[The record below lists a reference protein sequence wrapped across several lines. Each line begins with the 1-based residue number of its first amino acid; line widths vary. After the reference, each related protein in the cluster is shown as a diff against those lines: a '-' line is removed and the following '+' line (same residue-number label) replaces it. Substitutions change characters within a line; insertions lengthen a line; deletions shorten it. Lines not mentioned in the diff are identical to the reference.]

1 MKRKISFT
9 IPVAIAAL
17 VSASAFAQNEP
28 LKPFRPG
35 QPAAEEPQPAPP
47 LKPFRPGATEEIPK
61 AAPVKP
67 AEGTPA
73 PEEPEIPRAKPIKRP
88 APPTPDPAAIAPP
101 KPVPDAVEPT
111 PPVARTVQRPMP
123 KTSAAEVPEP
133 GDIVVG
139 RSGVPT
145 TSDQVQL
152 QYADGF
158 YSRKMWRDAAPEYER
173 YLDQFTKAP
182 AGDRQAAYYRLAESY
197 RQTGALNNAKSNYEA
212 ILANFSAGEFVG
224 FAAYRLASIYY
235 EDKNYRDA
243 LQAYRRASVRLTQP
257 TLVYASRFYVGR
269 CLEATGGKTE
279 ARLQY
284 EDLAKIVEGNPFRD
298 ASRLSTA
305 RILGEGTQ
313 QAQALKWLLPLA
325 AETTNAQIKAEAT
338 ARAGLI
344 QVELG
349 ETDAAAKT
357 FEAALA
363 LPEIAS
369 WRDSIE
375 VASFQ
380 LLYKKKDYKGA
391 IERFRQTN
399 GKGLKIESKLN
410 ILVVVADAQRELG
423 QREEALATY
432 QQIAREFPATPQA
445 REASYGRQVMLY
457 DTGDARLLTE
467 VNTFLSDNPTAAQVE
482 RVQLMKAE
490 SLFKAGDFEHA
501 APIYDMVVGKKSGL
515 APNYRGE
522 ATFKLG
528 WCWMQLGYLDKAVE
542 TLTKY
547 LADFPNHPKVPTAL
561 ANRGSAQ
568 MQLRQYPAALKD
580 FTELTTKY
588 PKAKEREFGLE
599 NLALIRGQ
607 LADQPGMAD
616 TFETLL
622 REFPATAAKPKAH
635 YWIGRGAFDAK
646 NYKKAAPHLE
656 EARKLD
662 KEQFFERGSLAIMAC
677 YYNLENMEAVEKEI
691 EFYKANGGKA
701 ETSTDVI
708 RWLGQKS
715 FERGQYERAE
725 KFLPMLVQRKE
736 AVGDDFLVLARS
748 RAKLGKFKEA
758 VESFDSY
765 LASVKDAVP
774 RVAGI
779 IEKSDAQIGMKDW
792 DGADKTVKDGLVLA
806 TEGRYNGELKL
817 RAGEVQVG
825 RGDMKAALRIFESI
839 PVLLEDDDVS
849 PRALDRAREIET
861 KLGNAS
867 QVKRLENQLR
877 SKYPEYLQKKK
888 RLASP

>member
-1 MKRKISFT
+1 MKRRIPFAL
-9 IPVAIAAL
+9 PVAIAAL
-17 VSASAFAQNEP
+17 LSASSFAQNEV

-35 QPAAEEPQPAPP
+35 QPAAEEPPPAVP
-47 LKPFRPGATEEIPK
+47 LKPFRTGAAEEIPK
-61 AAPVKP
+61 AAPVKRPDGAPEP
-67 AEGTPA
+67 AE
-73 PEEPEIPRAKPIKRP
+73 PEVPRAKPVKRP
-88 APPTPDPAAIAPP
+88 APPAADAGVVAPP
-101 KPVPDAVEPT
+101 KPVPDAVEPA

-123 KTSAAEVPEP
+123 KSSAAEVPEP

-139 RSGVPT
+139 RGGVPST
-145 TSDQVQL
+145 ADQVQM

-158 YSRKMWRDAAPEYER
+158 YARKMWRDAVPEYER

-182 AGDRQAAYYRLAESY
+182 AADRQAVYYRLAESY
-197 RQTGALNNAKSNYEA
+197 RQTGAMNNAKTNYEA
-212 ILANFSAGEFVG
+212 ILSNFSAGEFVG
-224 FAAYRLASIYY
+224 FAAYRLATIQY
-235 EDKNYRDA
+235 EDKNYREA

-298 ASRLSTA
+298 ASRLSAA

-338 ARAGLI
+338 ARAGLL

-349 ETDAAAKT
+349 ETDAATKT
-357 FEAALA
+357 FEAALK
-363 LPEIAS
+363 LPEISS
-369 WRDSIE
+369 WRDDIE
-375 VASFQ
+375 VASFR
-380 LLYKKKDYKGA
+380 LLYKKKDYKGL

-399 GKGLKIESKLN
+399 GNGLKLDSKLK
-410 ILVVVADAQRELG
+410 ILVAVADAQRELG
-423 QREEALATY
+423 QRDDALATY
-432 QQIAREFPATPQA
+432 QQIARDFPASPEA
-445 REASYGRQVMLY
+445 RESSYGRLVMLY
-457 DTGDARLLTE
+457 EAGDARLLNE
-467 VNTFLSDNPTAAQVE
+467 VNAFLTDNPTAPQVE

-490 SLFKAGDFEHA
+490 ALFKAGDFEHA
-501 APIYDMVVGKKSGL
+501 APIYDMVVGKTRGLSG
-515 APNYRGE
+515 NYKGE

-542 TLTKY
+542 TFTKY
-547 LADFPNHPKVPTAL
+547 LAEFPNHSKIPTAL

-568 MQLRQYPAALKD
+568 MQLKQYPAALKD
-580 FTELTTKY
+580 FVELTAKY

-607 LADQPGMAD
+607 LGDQAGMAD

-622 REFPATAAKPKAH
+622 REFPGTAAKPKAH

-662 KEQFFERGSLAIMAC
+662 KEQFFERSSLAIMAC
-677 YYNLENMEAVEKEI
+677 HYNLENMEAVEKEI

-715 FERGQYERAE
+715 FERGQYDRAE
-725 KFLPMLVQRKE
+725 KFLPQLVQRKE

-765 LASVKDAVP
+765 LATVKDPVP
-774 RVAGI
+774 RVAGT
-779 IEKSDAQIGMKDW
+779 IEKADAQLGLKDW
-792 DGADKTVKDGLVLA
+792 NSAEKTVKDGLVLA
-806 TEGRYNGELKL
+806 TEGRYNGELRL
-817 RAGEVQVG
+817 RAGEVEVG
-825 RGDMKAALRIFESI
+825 RGNMKEALKIFESI
-839 PVLLEDDDVS
+839 PVVLEDEEVS
-849 PRALDRAREIET
+849 PRALDRAREIEI
-861 KLGNAS
+861 KLGNVAE
-867 QVKRLENQLR
+867 VKRLENQLR

-888 RLASP
+888 RLAKP

>member
-1 MKRKISFT
+1 MKRRIPFAL
-9 IPVAIAAL
+9 PVAIAAL
-17 VSASAFAQNEP
+17 LSASSFAQNEV

-35 QPAAEEPQPAPP
+35 QPAAEEPPPAVP
-47 LKPFRPGATEEIPK
+47 LKPFRTGAAEEIPK
-61 AAPVKP
+61 AAPVKRPDGAPEP
-67 AEGTPA
+67 AE
-73 PEEPEIPRAKPIKRP
+73 PEVPRAKPVKRP
-88 APPTPDPAAIAPP
+88 APPAADAGVVAPP
-101 KPVPDAVEPT
+101 KPVPDAVEPA

-123 KTSAAEVPEP
+123 KSSAAEVPEP

-139 RSGVPT
+139 RGGVPST
-145 TSDQVQL
+145 ADQVQM

-158 YSRKMWRDAAPEYER
+158 YARKMWRDAVPEYER

-182 AGDRQAAYYRLAESY
+182 AAVRQAVYYRLAESY
-197 RQTGALNNAKSNYEA
+197 RQTGAMNNAKTNYEA
-212 ILANFSAGEFVG
+212 ILSNFSAGEFVG
-224 FAAYRLASIYY
+224 FAAYRLATIQY
-235 EDKNYRDA
+235 EDKNYREA

-298 ASRLSTA
+298 ASRLSAA

-338 ARAGLI
+338 ARAGLL

-349 ETDAAAKT
+349 ETDAATKT
-357 FEAALA
+357 FEAALK
-363 LPEIAS
+363 LPEISS
-369 WRDSIE
+369 WRDDIE
-375 VASFQ
+375 VASFR
-380 LLYKKKDYKGA
+380 LLYKKKDYKGL

-399 GKGLKIESKLN
+399 GNGLKLDSKLK
-410 ILVVVADAQRELG
+410 ILVAVADAQRELG
-423 QREEALATY
+423 QRDDALATY
-432 QQIAREFPATPQA
+432 QQIARDFPASPEA
-445 REASYGRQVMLY
+445 RESSYGRLVMLY
-457 DTGDARLLTE
+457 EVGDARLLNE
-467 VNTFLSDNPTAAQVE
+467 VNAFLTDNPTAPQVE

-490 SLFKAGDFEHA
+490 ALFKAGDFEHA
-501 APIYDMVVGKKSGL
+501 APIYDMVVGKTRGLSG
-515 APNYRGE
+515 NYKGE

-542 TLTKY
+542 TFTKY
-547 LADFPNHPKVPTAL
+547 LAEFPNHSKIPTAL

-568 MQLRQYPAALKD
+568 MQLKQYPAALKD
-580 FTELTTKY
+580 FVELTAKY

-607 LADQPGMAD
+607 LGDQAGMAD

-622 REFPATAAKPKAH
+622 REFPGTAAKPKAH

-662 KEQFFERGSLAIMAC
+662 KEQFFERSSLAIMAC
-677 YYNLENMEAVEKEI
+677 HYNLENMEAVEKEI

-715 FERGQYERAE
+715 FERGQYDRAE
-725 KFLPMLVQRKE
+725 KFLPQLVQRKE

-765 LASVKDAVP
+765 LATVKDPVP
-774 RVAGI
+774 RVAGT
-779 IEKSDAQIGMKDW
+779 IEKADAQLGLKDW
-792 DGADKTVKDGLVLA
+792 DSAEKTVKDGLVLA
-806 TEGRYNGELKL
+806 TEGRYNGELRL
-817 RAGEVQVG
+817 RAGEVEVG
-825 RGDMKAALRIFESI
+825 RGNMKEALKIFESI
-839 PVLLEDDDVS
+839 PVVLEDEEVS
-849 PRALDRAREIET
+849 PRALDRAREIEI
-861 KLGNAS
+861 KLGNVAE
-867 QVKRLENQLR
+867 VKRLENQLR

-888 RLASP
+888 RLAKP

>member
-1 MKRKISFT
+1 MKRRIPFAL
-9 IPVAIAAL
+9 PVAIAAL
-17 VSASAFAQNEP
+17 LSASSFAQNEV

-35 QPAAEEPQPAPP
+35 QPAAEEPPPAVP
-47 LKPFRPGATEEIPK
+47 LKPFRTGAAEEIPK
-61 AAPVKP
+61 AAPVKRPDGAPEP
-67 AEGTPA
+67 AE
-73 PEEPEIPRAKPIKRP
+73 PEVPRAKPVKRP
-88 APPTPDPAAIAPP
+88 APPAADAGVVAPP
-101 KPVPDAVEPT
+101 KPVPDAVEPA

-123 KTSAAEVPEP
+123 KSSAAEVPEP

-139 RSGVPT
+139 RGGVPST
-145 TSDQVQL
+145 ADQVQM

-158 YSRKMWRDAAPEYER
+158 YARKMWRDAVPEYER

-182 AGDRQAAYYRLAESY
+182 AADRQAVYYRLAESY
-197 RQTGALNNAKSNYEA
+197 RQTGAMNNAKTNYEA
-212 ILANFSAGEFVG
+212 ILSNFSAGEFVG
-224 FAAYRLASIYY
+224 FAAYRLATIQY
-235 EDKNYRDA
+235 EDKNYREA

-298 ASRLSTA
+298 ASRLSAA

-338 ARAGLI
+338 ARAGLL

-349 ETDAAAKT
+349 ETDAATKT
-357 FEAALA
+357 FEAALK
-363 LPEIAS
+363 LPEISS
-369 WRDSIE
+369 WRDDIE
-375 VASFQ
+375 VASFR
-380 LLYKKKDYKGA
+380 LLYKKKDYKGL

-399 GKGLKIESKLN
+399 GNGLKLDSKLK
-410 ILVVVADAQRELG
+410 ILVAVADAQRELG
-423 QREEALATY
+423 QRDDALATY
-432 QQIAREFPATPQA
+432 QQIARDFPASPEA
-445 REASYGRQVMLY
+445 RESSYGRLVMLY
-457 DTGDARLLTE
+457 EVGDARLLNE
-467 VNTFLSDNPTAAQVE
+467 VNAFLTDNPTAPQVE

-490 SLFKAGDFEHA
+490 ALFKAGDFEHA
-501 APIYDMVVGKKSGL
+501 APIYDMVVGKTRGLSG
-515 APNYRGE
+515 NYKGE

-542 TLTKY
+542 TFTKY
-547 LADFPNHPKVPTAL
+547 LAEFPNHSKIPTAL

-568 MQLRQYPAALKD
+568 MQLKQYPAALKD
-580 FTELTTKY
+580 FVELTAKY

-607 LADQPGMAD
+607 LGDQAGMAD

-622 REFPATAAKPKAH
+622 REFPGTAAKPKAH

-662 KEQFFERGSLAIMAC
+662 KEQFFERSSLAIMAC
-677 YYNLENMEAVEKEI
+677 HYNLENMEAVEKEI

-715 FERGQYERAE
+715 FERGQYDRAE
-725 KFLPMLVQRKE
+725 KFLPQLVQRKE

-765 LASVKDAVP
+765 LATVKDPVP
-774 RVAGI
+774 RVAGT
-779 IEKSDAQIGMKDW
+779 IEKADAQLGLKDW
-792 DGADKTVKDGLVLA
+792 NSAEKTVKDGLVLA
-806 TEGRYNGELKL
+806 TEGRYNGELRL
-817 RAGEVQVG
+817 RAGEVEVG
-825 RGDMKAALRIFESI
+825 RGNMKEALKIFESI
-839 PVLLEDDDVS
+839 PVVLEDEEVS
-849 PRALDRAREIET
+849 PRALDRAREIEI
-861 KLGNAS
+861 KLGNVAE
-867 QVKRLENQLR
+867 VKRLENQLR

-888 RLASP
+888 RLAKP

>member
-1 MKRKISFT
+1 M
-9 IPVAIAAL
+9 
-17 VSASAFAQNEP
+17 
-28 LKPFRPG
+28 
-35 QPAAEEPQPAPP
+35 
-47 LKPFRPGATEEIPK
+47 PK
-61 AAPVKP
+61 AAPAKP
-67 AEGTPA
+67 AEGAPA
-73 PEEPEIPRAKPIKRP
+73 TEEPEIPRAKPVKRP
-88 APPTPDPAAIAPP
+88 AAPTPDPAVIAPP
-101 KPVPDAVEPT
+101 KPVPNAVEPA
-111 PPVARTVQRPMP
+111 PPVARTAQRPMP
-123 KTSAAEVPEP
+123 RTAAEVPEP

-139 RSGVPT
+139 RGGVPS

-182 AGDRQAAYYRLAESY
+182 AADRQAAYYRLAESY
-197 RQTGALNNAKSNYEA
+197 RQTGAANNAKANYES

-224 FAAYRLASIYY
+224 FAAYRLATIHY
-235 EDKNYRDA
+235 EDKNYREA

-279 ARLQY
+279 ARQQY
-284 EDLAKIVEGNPFRD
+284 EDLAKIIEGNPFRD
-298 ASRLSTA
+298 ASRLSA
-305 RILGEGTQ
+305 GRILGEGTQ
-313 QAQALKWLLPLA
+313 QEQALKWLLPLA
-325 AETTNAQIKAEAT
+325 AETTNGQIKAEAT
-338 ARAGLI
+338 ARTGLL

-349 ETDAAAKT
+349 ETEAAAKT
-357 FEAALA
+357 FEAALQ
-363 LPEIAS
+363 LPDIGP
-369 WRDSIE
+369 WKDDIE

-380 LLYKKKDYKGA
+380 LLYKKKDYKGV

-399 GKGLKIESKLN
+399 GKGLKIDSRLS
-410 ILVVVADAQRELG
+410 ILVIVAGAQRELG
-423 QREEALATY
+423 QRDEALATY

-445 REASYGRQVMLY
+445 REASYGRLVMLY
-457 DTGDARLLTE
+457 DMGDARLISE
-467 VNTFLSDNPTAAQVE
+467 VNTFLGENPTAPQVE

-490 SLFKAGDFEHA
+490 SLFKAADFEHA
-501 APIYDMVVGKKSGL
+501 APIYDMIVGGRGAL
-515 APNYRGE
+515 APNYKGE

-547 LADFPNHPKVPTAL
+547 LADYPNHPRTATAL

-599 NLALIRGQ
+599 NLALVRGQ
-607 LADQPGMAD
+607 LGDQAGMAD
-616 TFETLL
+616 MFDLL
-622 REFPATAAKPKAH
+622 LKEFPQTAARSKAH
-635 YWIGRGAFDAK
+635 YWIGRGAFDAR
-646 NYKKAAPHLE
+646 NYKKAAPHLD

-662 KEQFFERGSLAIMAC
+662 KEQFFERGSLAILAC
-677 YYNLENMEAVEKEI
+677 YFNLENVEAVEKEI
-691 EFYKANGGKA
+691 EFYKSNGGKA

-715 FERGQYERAE
+715 YEAGRYERAE
-725 KFLPMLVQRKE
+725 KFLPILVERKE
-736 AVGDDFLVLARS
+736 AAGDDLLLLARS
-748 RAKLGKFKEA
+748 QSKLGKYKEA
-758 VESFDSY
+758 VTSFDSY
-765 LASVKDAVP
+765 LGTVKDPVP

-779 IEKSDAQIGMKDW
+779 IQKADAQIAMKDW
-792 DGADKTVKDGLVLA
+792 DGADKTLKDGLVLA

-817 RAGEVQVG
+817 RAGEVEVG
-825 RGDMKAALRIFESI
+825 RGDIKAALKIFESI

-849 PRALDRAREIET
+849 PRALDRALEIQT
-861 KLGNAS
+861 KLGNAAEA
-867 QVKRLENQLR
+867 KRLENQLR

-888 RLASP
+888 RSAKP

>member
-1 MKRKISFT
+1 MKRRIPFAL
-9 IPVAIAAL
+9 PVAIAAL
-17 VSASAFAQNEP
+17 LSASSFAQNEV

-35 QPAAEEPQPAPP
+35 QPAAEEPPPAVP
-47 LKPFRPGATEEIPK
+47 LKPFRTGAAEEIPK
-61 AAPVKP
+61 AAPVKRPDGAPEP
-67 AEGTPA
+67 AE
-73 PEEPEIPRAKPIKRP
+73 PEVPRAKPVKRP
-88 APPTPDPAAIAPP
+88 APPAADAGVVAPP
-101 KPVPDAVEPT
+101 KPVPDAVEPA

-123 KTSAAEVPEP
+123 KSSAAEVPEP

-139 RSGVPT
+139 RGGVPST
-145 TSDQVQL
+145 ADQVQM

-158 YSRKMWRDAAPEYER
+158 YARKMWRDAVPEYER

-182 AGDRQAAYYRLAESY
+182 AADRQAVYYRLAESY
-197 RQTGALNNAKSNYEA
+197 RQTGAMNNAKTNYEA
-212 ILANFSAGEFVG
+212 ILSNFSAGEFVG
-224 FAAYRLASIYY
+224 FAAYRLATIQY
-235 EDKNYRDA
+235 EDKNYREA

-298 ASRLSTA
+298 ASRLSAA

-338 ARAGLI
+338 ARAGLL

-349 ETDAAAKT
+349 ETDAATKT
-357 FEAALA
+357 FEAALK
-363 LPEIAS
+363 LPEISS
-369 WRDSIE
+369 WRDDIE
-375 VASFQ
+375 VASFR
-380 LLYKKKDYKGA
+380 LLYKKKDYKGL

-399 GKGLKIESKLN
+399 GNGLKLDSKLK
-410 ILVVVADAQRELG
+410 ILVAVADAQRELG
-423 QREEALATY
+423 QRDDALATY
-432 QQIAREFPATPQA
+432 QQIARDFPASPEA
-445 REASYGRQVMLY
+445 RESSYGRLVMLY
-457 DTGDARLLTE
+457 EVGDARLLNE
-467 VNTFLSDNPTAAQVE
+467 VNAFLTDNPTAPQVE

-490 SLFKAGDFEHA
+490 ALFKAGDFEHA
-501 APIYDMVVGKKSGL
+501 APIYDMVVGKTRGLSG
-515 APNYRGE
+515 NYKGE

-542 TLTKY
+542 TFTKY
-547 LADFPNHPKVPTAL
+547 LAEFPNHSKIPTAL

-568 MQLRQYPAALKD
+568 MQLKQYPAALKD
-580 FTELTTKY
+580 FVELTAKY

-607 LADQPGMAD
+607 LGDQAGMAD

-622 REFPATAAKPKAH
+622 REFPGTAAKPKAH

-662 KEQFFERGSLAIMAC
+662 KEQFFERSSLAIMAC
-677 YYNLENMEAVEKEI
+677 HYNLENMEAVEKEI

-715 FERGQYERAE
+715 FERGQYDRAE
-725 KFLPMLVQRKE
+725 KFLPQLVQRKE

-765 LASVKDAVP
+765 LATVKDPVP
-774 RVAGI
+774 RVAGT
-779 IEKSDAQIGMKDW
+779 IEKADAQLGLKDW
-792 DGADKTVKDGLVLA
+792 DSAEKTVKDGLVLA
-806 TEGRYNGELKL
+806 TEGRYNGELRL
-817 RAGEVQVG
+817 RAGEVEVG
-825 RGDMKAALRIFESI
+825 RGNMKEALKIFESI
-839 PVLLEDDDVS
+839 PVVLEDEEVS
-849 PRALDRAREIET
+849 PRALDRAREIEI
-861 KLGNAS
+861 KLGNVAE
-867 QVKRLENQLR
+867 VKRLENQLR

-888 RLASP
+888 RLAKP